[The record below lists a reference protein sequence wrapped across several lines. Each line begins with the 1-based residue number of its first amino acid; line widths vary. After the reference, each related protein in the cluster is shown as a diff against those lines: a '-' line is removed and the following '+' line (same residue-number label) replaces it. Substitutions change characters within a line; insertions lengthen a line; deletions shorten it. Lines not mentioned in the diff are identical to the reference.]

1 MTDAAIKAHVRAIL
15 QRLKTP
21 MVTRK
26 QIEAEA
32 AMVQCL
38 IDEAAEAAA
47 ISRGHCP
54 DCDHRG
60 FVLGP
65 KGGAAQNIECGNLQC
80 RARFNVTVY
89 GGRVV
94 FCHRIARES
103 EGGSKWATQ

>member
-1 MTDAAIKAHVRAIL
+1 
-15 QRLKTP
+15 

-32 AMVQCL
+32 AMVQSL
-38 IDEAAEAAA
+38 IDEAEAAK
-47 ISRGHCP
+47 ITIGRCP
-54 DCDHRG
+54 ECDHRG

-103 EGGSKWATQ
+103 EGGSQWLGRS